1 MDVMIDLETLS
12 VVPESVLL
20 TMAAVKFNPYNSVG
34 VVDHLYHKLNVD
46 EQIANGRHVDEGT
59 LAWWAKQPPAVY
71 NDAMSEH
78 DRIGVKNSLE
88 LLTKFLVGVDNI
100 WCQGPVFDIVILEN
114 LYREYDMH
122 FPWAYWQIRD
132 SRTIFKFINYD
143 PRAEIRKTDT
153 KAHHNA
159 LDDAITQACAVQ
171 RCYKLLR
178 NSNLSTLTG

>member
-34 VVDHLYHKLNVD
+34 VVDQLYHKLNVD
-46 EQIANGRHVDEGT
+46 EQISRGRHVDEGT
-59 LAWWAKQPPAVY
+59 LAWWSQQPQEVY
-71 NDAMSEH
+71 EDAMSEYN
-78 DRIGVKNSLE
+78 RIGVRESLE
-88 LLTKFLVGVDNI
+88 QLTRFLVGVNDI

-114 LYREYDMH
+114 LYREYNMH

-132 SRTIFKFINYD
+132 SRTLFKFMNYD
-143 PRAEIRKTDT
+143 PRAEIRKADI

-171 RCYKLLR
+171 KCYKLLR
-178 NSNLSTLTG
+178 NSNLETLAQ